1 MRKIAEFAEA
11 NGFKVFAST
20 SLATISKDG
29 AKFRISR
36 QAGNKFKV
44 SESKNKRIQVEST
57 YHSSEEEVIE
67 QIRKM
72 IS

>member
-1 MRKIAEFAEA
+1 MRKIAAFAEA
-11 NGFKVFAST
+11 EGFKVFAST
-20 SLATISKDG
+20 SLTTISKDG

-36 QAGNKFKV
+36 QAGNRYKL
-44 SESKNKRIQVEST
+44 SESKNSRIQVEST

-67 QIRKM
+67 EIRRM

>member
-36 QAGNKFKV
+36 QAENKFKV
-44 SESKNKRIQVEST
+44 SASKNKMIQVEST

-67 QIRKM
+67 EIRRM

>member
-1 MRKIAEFAEA
+1 MRKIAEFARAE
-11 NGFKVFAST
+11 GFKVFAST

-36 QAGNKFKV
+36 QAGDRFKL
-44 SESKNKRIQVEST
+44 SESKNSRIQVEST
-57 YHSSEEEVIE
+57 YHASEEEVIE
-67 QIRKM
+67 EIRRM